1 MNEAKIWIR
10 TENPVEEVQQYILSL
25 FEEDEEYAGNIRVV
39 VYNPNSKKSDNISHI
54 YDVSQMAVNVLKEHY
69 GDLNIKV
76 TGQNKEG
83 NQKSLDCIAD
93 SLEKIV
99 NVLERLDDT
108 LGCINTRLRIVDNL
122 ADDLAECIVDS
133 PGGKGF
139 ALQDLWQLMKDKK

>member
-1 MNEAKIWIR
+1 MNEVKIWIR
-10 TENPVEEVQQYILSL
+10 TEDPVEEVQQYILSL
-25 FEEDEEYAGNIRVV
+25 FEKSEEYAGNIRVV
-39 VYNPNSKKSDNISHI
+39 VFDPDNKKLVNISHI
-54 YDVSQMAVNVLKEHY
+54 YDVSEMTVNVLKEHY

-122 ADDLAECIVDS
+122 ADDLAECVVDS
-133 PGGKGF
+133 PGGKRFCIAGSVT
-139 ALQDLWQLMKDKK
+139 AYEG

>member
-1 MNEAKIWIR
+1 MNEVKIWIR
-10 TENPVEEVQQYILSL
+10 TEDPVEEVQQYILSL

-83 NQKSLDCIAD
+83 NQKSLDSMVN
-93 SLEKIV
+93 SLERIA
-99 NVLERLDDT
+99 NMLEQLDDT

-133 PGGKGF
+133 PGGKRFCIAGSVT
-139 ALQDLWQLMKDKK
+139 AYEG

>member
-54 YDVSQMAVNVLKEHY
+54 YDVSEMAVNVLKEHY
-69 GDLNIKV
+69 GDLNIKL
-76 TGQNKEG
+76 TGQNKGED
-83 NQKSLDCIAD
+83 QKSLDSMVN
-93 SLEKIV
+93 SLERIA
-99 NVLERLDDT
+99 NMLEQLDDT

-133 PGGKGF
+133 PGGKRFCIAGSVT
-139 ALQDLWQLMKDKK
+139 AYEG

>member
-10 TENPVEEVQQYILSL
+10 TEDPVAEVQQYILSL
-25 FEEDEEYAGNIRVV
+25 FKESEEYAGNIRVV

-122 ADDLAECIVDS
+122 ADDLAECVVDS
-133 PGGKGF
+133 PGGKRFCIAGSVT
-139 ALQDLWQLMKDKK
+139 AYEG

>member
-39 VYNPNSKKSDNISHI
+39 VYDPNSKKPNYASHI
-54 YDVSQMAVNVLKEHY
+54 YDISETAVNVLKEHY

-122 ADDLAECIVDS
+122 ADDLAECVVDS
-133 PGGKGF
+133 PGGKRFCIAGSVT
-139 ALQDLWQLMKDKK
+139 AYEG

>member
-83 NQKSLDCIAD
+83 DQKSLDCVAD
-93 SLEKIV
+93 SLEKIA
-99 NVLERLDDT
+99 NMLERLDDT

-122 ADDLAECIVDS
+122 AECISDS
-133 PGGKGF
+133 PGGKRFCIAGSVT
-139 ALQDLWQLMKDKK
+139 AYEG

>member
-10 TENPVEEVQQYILSL
+10 TEDPVEEVQQYILSL

-39 VYNPNSKKSDNISHI
+39 VYDPNSKKSGNISHI

-83 NQKSLDCIAD
+83 NQNPLDCIAD
-93 SLEKIV
+93 SLEKIA
-99 NVLERLDDT
+99 NMLERLDDT
-108 LGCINTRLRIVDNL
+108 LGCINTRLRIVNNL
-122 ADDLAECIVDS
+122 ADDLAECIADS
-133 PGGKGF
+133 PGGKRFCITGSVT
-139 ALQDLWQLMKDKK
+139 AYEG

>member
-10 TENPVEEVQQYILSL
+10 TEDPVAEVQQYILSL
-25 FEEDEEYAGNIRVV
+25 FKESEEYAGNIRVV

-122 ADDLAECIVDS
+122 ADNLAECVVDS
-133 PGGKGF
+133 PGGKRFCIAGSVT
-139 ALQDLWQLMKDKK
+139 AYEG

>member
-1 MNEAKIWIR
+1 MNEAKIRIR
-10 TENPVEEVQQYILSL
+10 TEDPVAEVQQYILSL
-25 FEEDEEYAGNIRVV
+25 FKESEEYAGNIRVV

-122 ADDLAECIVDS
+122 ADDLAECVVDS
-133 PGGKGF
+133 PGGKRFCIAGSVT
-139 ALQDLWQLMKDKK
+139 AYEG

>member
-1 MNEAKIWIR
+1 MNDAKIWIR

-133 PGGKGF
+133 PGGKRFCIAGSV
-139 ALQDLWQLMKDKK
+139 AAYEG

>member
-10 TENPVEEVQQYILSL
+10 TENTVEEVQQYILSL

-122 ADDLAECIVDS
+122 ADDLAECVVDS
-133 PGGKGF
+133 PGGKRFCIAGSVT
-139 ALQDLWQLMKDKK
+139 AYEG

>member
-1 MNEAKIWIR
+1 MNEVKIWIR
-10 TENPVEEVQQYILSL
+10 TEDPVEEVQQYILSL
-25 FEEDEEYAGNIRVV
+25 FEKSEEYAGNIRVV
-39 VYNPNSKKSDNISHI
+39 VFDPDNKKLVNISHI
-54 YDVSQMAVNVLKEHY
+54 YDVSEMTVNVLKEHY

-99 NVLERLDDT
+99 NVLEWLDDT

-122 ADDLAECIVDS
+122 ADDLAECVVDS
-133 PGGKGF
+133 PGGKRFCIAGSVT
-139 ALQDLWQLMKDKK
+139 AYEG

>member
-25 FEEDEEYAGNIRVV
+25 FEEDEEYAGNIRGV

-83 NQKSLDCIAD
+83 NPKSLDCIAD

-122 ADDLAECIVDS
+122 ADDLAECVVDS
-133 PGGKGF
+133 PGGKRFCIAGSVT
-139 ALQDLWQLMKDKK
+139 AYEG

>member
-10 TENPVEEVQQYILSL
+10 TGDPAEEVQQYILSL
-25 FEEDEEYAGNIRVV
+25 FEESEEYAGNIRVV
-39 VYNPNSKKSDNISHI
+39 VFDPNNKKSGSISHI
-54 YDVSQMAVNVLKEHY
+54 YDVSEMAVNVLKEHY

-93 SLEKIV
+93 SLEKIAHM
-99 NVLERLDDT
+99 LEQLDDT
-108 LGCINTRLRIVDNL
+108 LGCISTRLRIVDNL

-133 PGGKGF
+133 PGGKKFCIAGSVT
-139 ALQDLWQLMKDKK
+139 AYEG